1 MQLLFIT
8 QPWSPMPCHSTTLG
22 APLSTDAPCD
32 VMKWNPPPFV
42 ANFLYSLLAR
52 ECAPLPCTNACPSPL
67 QARVCV
73 VQARVCVYV
82 IITWRECMA
91 NAWRDVSH
99 VTVCVC
105 VCVCVNEGVC
115 VPLHAR
121 ACHARICPVP
131 LRVCGG
137 VCMHVCVRVCARPS
151 ACACVW
157 CVRACVCVV
166 CVLVCVCVLHA
177 RQYVYAWRCMHAR
190 TACTHAIRD
199 VSDNLSIVLMNT
211 IQKTRTWCNRR
222 RPNIPF

>member
-1 MQLLFIT
+1 
-8 QPWSPMPCHSTTLG
+8 MPYHSTTLG

-73 VQARVCVYV
+73 VQARLCVYV
-82 IITWRECMA
+82 ITWRECMA
-91 NAWRDVSH
+91 NIWPDVSACH
-99 VTVCVC
+99 SVCVC
-105 VCVCVNEGVC
+105 VCVWTRVC
-115 VPLHAR
+115 VCTLACTRPCMHANAR
-121 ACHARICPVP
+121 CHCVY
-131 LRVCGG
+131 VG
-137 VCMHVCVRVCARPS
+137 VCMHVCVRVCARPRG
-151 ACACVW
+151 CACVW
-157 CVRACVCVV
+157 CVHACVLCVCSCVCVYV
-166 CVLVCVCVLHA
+166 CVMHA

-222 RPNIPF
+222 RPHIPF